1 LLYEDI
7 HDTLISTASMLKILD
22 YVTGLQGAD
31 LPMRHFGISN
41 LPPGAE
47 LATEVQRHDLQY
59 SSATTNVRIGHRGA
73 EILSL

>member
-1 LLYEDI
+1 
-7 HDTLISTASMLKILD
+7 
-22 YVTGLQGAD
+22 
-31 LPMRHFGISN
+31 MRLFGISN
-41 LPPGAE
+41 LPSGAE